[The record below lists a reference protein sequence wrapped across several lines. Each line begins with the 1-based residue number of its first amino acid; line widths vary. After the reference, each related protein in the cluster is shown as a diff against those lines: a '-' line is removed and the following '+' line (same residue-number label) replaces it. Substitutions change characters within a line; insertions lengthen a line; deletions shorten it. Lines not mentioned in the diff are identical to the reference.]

1 MLNYLHH
8 THSLSRTPILSY
20 ANTISLSFVDN
31 FTWISTISSSLTHK
45 QSHSLYLS
53 LSLGHNVKIRFYE
66 GGKKAEHSRRVYHHH
81 YHCQLLPTTAKACAF
96 VCYGTSLYL
105 SPPNVYNLSLFLL
118 WNYSLSLSNVNARS
132 LTHSL
137 SIHLSLA
144 HVFVPTELVSI
155 FPSVREGGTYIP
167 TYYYYFYCDNGYS
180 NTLIHANIII
190 LVDAVDV
197 VVVASIHTTT
207 TTKDTHI

>member
-1 MLNYLHH
+1 M
-8 THSLSRTPILSY
+8 
-20 ANTISLSFVDN
+20 
-31 FTWISTISSSLTHK
+31 
-45 QSHSLYLS
+45 
-53 LSLGHNVKIRFYE
+53 
-66 GGKKAEHSRRVYHHH
+66 
-81 YHCQLLPTTAKACAF
+81 
-96 VCYGTSLYL
+96 
-105 SPPNVYNLSLFLL
+105 
-118 WNYSLSLSNVNARS
+118 
-132 LTHSL
+132 
-137 SIHLSLA
+137 
-144 HVFVPTELVSI
+144 PTELVSI